1 MKERQQTGR
10 CASMVP
16 AQWRIAVLTAAILAG
31 AVSARAKLDTW
42 RQEGTQ
48 AFAKHH
54 RERVVISD
62 QGHARL
68 GQALLPT
75 GPLAAQRVWDLVRA
89 GDGTVYAATGDAG
102 KVLRQSTK
110 EGAAWTVALDAADT
124 QSLSL
129 AATPEG
135 KVYAGTGPSGQVI
148 DVTDP
153 QHPASRPDPKVQYI
167 WDLAA
172 DAQGN
177 LLAATGPTGQLWK
190 RSRDGK
196 WSLVFD
202 SKATHLLSVAVAPD
216 GSVYAG
222 SDGEGLIFRINREGK
237 VSVVYDAPQ
246 SEIRTLLV
254 APDGSLYAGTAA
266 EAGGSGASRAPSL
279 FSWRGE
285 ENHEPDGRVGIPV
298 LAAGRREPLEPQT
311 LATQSPPSPA
321 SSQPTTPKPPPSGSA
336 APKPIS
342 PGDNA
347 VYRID
352 KDGVT
357 REIFRVKALI
367 FALCWSG
374 DRLLIGTGPDG
385 QLYEVRDR
393 AAETTPLA
401 KLDNGQILSLL
412 AKPDG
417 EILLGTGDPGSVVQ
431 LASGYVDHGELV
443 SEVYDTKFLSRFG
456 AITWRADLP
465 SGTSVAIQARSGNV
479 GEPDETWS
487 AWSAEQ
493 TDPAAARAESPPGRF
508 VQYRV
513 KLATRDPQ
521 HTPELSSVSLSFRSG
536 NLPPEISRLEI
547 PDVSTADGTSRQ
559 TRLNVRWDVSDP
571 NDDELAYTVKV
582 RKDGWPAWI
591 TLTETPLTE
600 KTYSWDTTAFPSGYY
615 RLRLSVTDRPS
626 NSPDD
631 AVERDRESPSFIVDH
646 EPPQVTVTPREKKA
660 LIVLSDNLTRLVKAE
675 YALDGR
681 TWTPLFPDD
690 GLFDTLREQINVAL
704 PELKPGAHLLMVRAT
719 DAAGNVGSGD
729 ALVVVRN

>member
-1 MKERQQTGR
+1 MKQRVPTQR
-10 CASMVP
+10 CA
-16 AQWRIAVLTAAILAG
+16 RIGLAPWWGTWAMMATLAG
-31 AVSARAKLDTW
+31 AVSAWAKLDTW
-42 RQEGTQ
+42 RQEGAT

-54 RERVVISD
+54 REHVVISD

-75 GPLAAQRVWDLVRA
+75 GPLAAERVWDLARA
-89 GDGTVYAATGDAG
+89 SDGTVFAATGDAG
-102 KVLRQSTK
+102 KVFRQSTK

-124 QSLSL
+124 QALSL
-129 AATPEG
+129 AATPDG
-135 KVYAGTGPSGQVI
+135 KVYVGTGPGGQVI
-148 DVTDP
+148 EVTDP

-177 LLAATGPTGQLWK
+177 LFAATGPAGQLWK

-202 SKATHLLSVAVAPD
+202 SKANHLLCVALAPD
-216 GSVYAG
+216 GTVYAG
-222 SDGEGLIFRINREGK
+222 SDGEGLVFRINREGK
-237 VSVVYDAPQ
+237 VSVLYDAPQ
-246 SEIRTLLV
+246 SEIRTLLL

-266 EAGGSGASRAPSL
+266 ESGGGGGSRASSL
-279 FSWRGE
+279 FSLRDDGQEPGERTAIPVSGTDRGE
-285 ENHEPDGRVGIPV
+285 QPGRQSKGAQPPPA
-298 LAAGRREPLEPQT
+298 AAGGK
-311 LATQSPPSPA
+311 PA
-321 SSQPTTPKPPPSGSA
+321 APKPPAAGSA
-336 APKPIS
+336 APKPVS

-352 KDGVT
+352 TDGVT

-374 DRLLIGTGPDG
+374 DRLLVGTGPDG

-393 AAETTPLA
+393 ALESTPLA

-417 EILLGTGDPGSVVQ
+417 EILLGTGDPGTVVR
-431 LASGYVDHGELV
+431 LASGFVGQGELV

-456 AITWRADLP
+456 ALTWRADLP
-465 SGTSVAIQARSGNV
+465 AGTSVAVQARSGNV

-513 KLATRDPQ
+513 KLSTRDPQ
-521 HTPELSSVSLSFRSG
+521 RTPELSSVSLSFRSG
-536 NLPPEISRLEI
+536 NLPPEINRLEI
-547 PDVSTADGTSRQ
+547 PDVSTADGTTRQ
-559 TRLNVRWDVSDP
+559 TRLTVRWDVSDP
-571 NDDELAYTVKV
+571 NDDELAYTVQV
-582 RKDGWPAWI
+582 RKDGWPSWI
-591 TLTETPLTE
+591 SLTETPISE

-615 RLRLSVTDRPS
+615 RLRLGVTDRPS

-631 AVERDRESPSFIVDH
+631 AITRERESPSFIVDH
-646 EPPQVTVTPREKKA
+646 EPPQVQVTPREKKA
-660 LIVLSDNLTRLVKAE
+660 LIVLSDNLTRVVKAE
-675 YALDGR
+675 YALDGGL
-681 TWTPLFPDD
+681 WTPLFPDD
-690 GLFDTLREQINVAL
+690 GLFDTLRERINVAL
-704 PELKPGAHLLMVRAT
+704 PELKPGVHLLMVRAT